1 MCKTTSNFI
10 YAQLLLLGEGIH
22 DPGDI
27 YNAGSSLF
35 KGVVDQIGGAKIPG
49 TEWIGAAA
57 DAYMNQN
64 VAQKLRAQVMGEI
77 DDLTGNLISNQAEHV
92 SNVRAVLRGMKK
104 MIDGVYKACK
114 WLEDNLW
121 FVGDALSVAMA
132 IPACALAMAVTGG
145 ALLVLTIMTA
155 MNAFSMIGLGGRL
168 LDLLTNLPNL
178 VGMIPGI
185 IEDIIGGIVDD
196 LWPPKFPDF
205 PFPGLPNFPGMPEFT
220 WPPVPGMPDFSL
232 PIPGLPEF
240 QWPSIP
246 GLPDFGGLIPD
257 FGGGLIPGF
266 PNLPGL
272 PGVPDLFP
280 GLPGL
285 GDLLPG
291 VGNVG
296 QLPTWNELAAL
307 PDFLGGFAGVPS
319 LGFGSMLNFAQLP
332 GVSAITS
339 TMGQLQQLTGAGG
352 GAGQMGSMAGQ
363 QAQMI
368 SSQAQQG
375 AGQDDKQRED
385 EGAGAASA
393 GAERAP
399 VDAGSAG
406 QQGRPGSVL

>member
-10 YAQLLLLGEGIH
+10 YAQLLLLGEGIP

-27 YNAGSSLF
+27 FKVGSELF
-35 KGVVDQIGGAKIPG
+35 QGVVGQIGLAIPG
-49 TEWIGAAA
+49 TEWIGKAA
-57 DAYMNQN
+57 DAYLNQN
-64 VAQKLRAQVMGEI
+64 TAQELRAKVMGEI

-92 SNVRAVLRGMKK
+92 SNVRSVLRAMKS

-121 FVGDALSVAMA
+121 FVGDAVSVVMA
-132 IPACALAMAVTGG
+132 IPACALAMAVSGG

-155 MNAFSMIGLGGRL
+155 MNAFAMIGLGGRL
-168 LDLLTNLPNL
+168 LDILKNLPNL
-178 VGMIPGI
+178 IGMIPGI
-185 IEDIIGGIVDD
+185 IEDIIDGIVDGI
-196 LWPPKFPDF
+196 WPPKFPDF
-205 PFPGLPNFPGMPEFT
+205 PFPGLPNIPGLPEFT
-220 WPPVPGMPDFSL
+220 WPPVPGIPDFNL

-285 GDLLPG
+285 GALLPG
-291 VGNVG
+291 VGNLG

-307 PDFLGGFAGVPS
+307 PDFLGGFAGMPS

-332 GVSAITS
+332 GVSSITS
-339 TMGQLQQLTGAGG
+339 TMGQLQQLMGAGG
-352 GAGQMGSMAGQ
+352 GPGQMGSMAGE

-375 AGQDDKQRED
+375 AGQDDKQREN
-385 EGAGAASA
+385 EGAGAGTA

-399 VDAGSAG
+399 VDAGSGG
-406 QQGRPGSVL
+406 QQGRPGTVL